1 MTNPLLTFVQIGRA
15 AFVSLGH
22 ELAAWKPPLPRALFA
37 AEAVLSV
44 ALAVA
49 IAHWLNL
56 SNTWW
61 AAISG
66 FAVMQVS
73 FSGSLER
80 AMHRVLGTLLGALLG
95 AVIGPLIGDRPW
107 LFIPVLGVIGGY
119 CVYRAN
125 GTAFTYAWV
134 LGGITSM
141 MVTYEAH
148 ALASLEKTASF
159 AVLRVAEVL
168 VGTLSCVLV
177 ATLFHFG
184 IRWYRRMRPET
195 PSATAAAAAQAAA
208 AAPPPQAVHAAR
220 VLLGVQ
226 SGIAIAIIAS
236 LTYALK
242 LPGFQ
247 QALVTAVAVMVL
259 PVASLVVPDQRPV
272 VQKMV
277 QRLIGCLLAGAIGIA
292 LLPLM
297 NGQMLLCMAAL
308 SCGIWLGCHVQ
319 TGSAGASY
327 VGRQFTIAFIMVFV
341 QDHQWSADPMPA
353 LLRLAGIL
361 IGIVALGAVLLTSAN
376 LPPLRMPGEASP

>member
-1 MTNPLLTFVQIGRA
+1 MTNSLLSYVQISRA
-15 AFVSLGH
+15 AFVSLGR

-44 ALAVA
+44 ALSVA
-49 IAHWLNL
+49 LAHWLNL

-73 FSGSLER
+73 FSGCLER

-168 VGTLSCVLV
+168 VGTLCCVLV

-184 IRWYRRMRPET
+184 IRWYRRVRPAA

-208 AAPPPQAVHAAR
+208 AAPPQQAVQAAR

-226 SGIAIAIIAS
+226 SGLAIAIIAS

-277 QRLIGCLLAGAIGIA
+277 QRLIGCLLAGALGVA

-308 SCGIWLGCHVQ
+308 SCGICLGCHVQ

-361 IGIVALGAVLLTSAN
+361 IGIVVLGAVILASAN
-376 LPPLRMPGEASP
+376 LPPLRMPDEANP